1 MGIVFR
7 RSGENFPSG
16 KEIIEY
22 AAAHY
27 SPNVVG
33 PDKQLIERRRVEYEI
48 FLLVEEMHVLG
59 MVQSGF
65 GSVNEFIALANSVS
79 NRRKSRA
86 GKSLELHLEQL
97 FNEHG
102 LTTFET
108 QAVTEGNKKPD
119 FYSPLHKLITM
130 KRFLSRSFVCWQ

>member
-1 MGIVFR
+1 
-7 RSGENFPSG
+7 
-16 KEIIEY
+16 
-22 AAAHY
+22 
-27 SPNVVG
+27 
-33 PDKQLIERRRVEYEI
+33 
-48 FLLVEEMHVLG
+48 MHVLG